1 MDNNT
6 WQKRASTK
14 FKCSSGNEVSAHR
27 PGPSLALKAQR
38 FLPILQKVGVDTNAD
53 PEGQLAAILKLSD
66 DELDK
71 LTDFARIIIVDA
83 VDHPIISLAPKQGQY
98 HPDDLPIGD
107 FWELFIWIAQGCP
120 SIPVEMKE
128 GETTVEVVTNFPLG
142 QEPDVSV
149 SGDSEQIQ

>member
-1 MDNNT
+1 MSNT
-6 WQKRASTK
+6 WQKRASTM

-38 FLPILQKVGVDTNAD
+38 FLPILQKVGVDTNASPD
-53 PEGQLAAILKLSD
+53 EQLASILKLSD

-98 HPDDLPIGD
+98 HPDDLPISD
-107 FWELFIWIAQGCP
+107 FWELFIWIARGCP

-128 GETTVEVVTNFPLG
+128 GETTVEAVSNFPVG
-142 QEPDVSV
+142 QEPDVSFG
-149 SGDSEQIQ
+149 SDSEQVQ